1 MFEGL
6 SIRVTD
12 LGEGLAELC
21 FDRSGE
27 KINKL
32 DVRTVDELASATKTL
47 AQHAGLRGVLVTSAK
62 DEFIVGADIFEFT
75 ALFRK
80 TADEIAAYNGAQAA
94 VFTALEDLPV
104 PVLMAVNGLALGGG
118 FETALAA
125 DARVLADTAQLG
137 LPEVTLGIFPGFG
150 GSVRLPRLIGA
161 AAALDWIS
169 SGRPRKAAAALDAGV
184 ADAVVPKT
192 VLRET
197 ALQKLRGLIASGE
210 WRALRA
216 QRRGAVTNF
225 DTAAFAEL
233 KAAAA
238 KTARHTPAAYAA
250 AELIEAAATLDRDGA
265 AALEAQHFGRI
276 AKTPAASA
284 LVQIFINDQALKKL
298 ARSYTQAGRKVQRAA
313 VLGAGIM
320 GGGIAYASAAKN
332 TPVLMKDI
340 RQDALDLGK
349 REAKKLLDKQV
360 ASGRLKPEAAAAID
374 AAIVPTLDY
383 SEFGSVDLV
392 VEAVIENLAV
402 KKSVLAEVEQQL
414 GADAVLASNTSS
426 LSITEIATALQRPAQ
441 FAGMHFFNPVPVMP
455 LVEVIRGEKTTDA
468 TAATVAAYAV
478 AMNKTPVVVKD
489 CAGFL
494 VNRILTA
501 YFVGFLKL
509 LRDGADFEAV
519 DRAMEAFGW
528 PMGPAVLQ
536 DVIGMDTSSHVVEF
550 ITAAYPQ
557 RMKLDFENAIALMAR
572 EQRFG
577 QKSGQGFYRYIADAR
592 GRPQKVSCDKAQA
605 LVASLQPQGA
615 KSFSDAEIVDR
626 LMLPMINEAAT
637 CLDEGVVG
645 TAAELDM
652 SLLLGIGF
660 PRHWG
665 GALKY
670 ADLLGLDEVVR
681 RCASHAALGDGY
693 VPTATMREMAAQNRG
708 FYG

>member
-6 SIRVTD
+6 SIRVAD

-32 DVRTVDELASATKTL
+32 DVRTVDELAAATKAL
-47 AQHAGLRGVLVTSAK
+47 AQRAGLRGVLVTSAK

-75 ALFRK
+75 GLFAK
-80 TADEIAAYNGAQAA
+80 TEAEIAAYNGAQAA

-104 PVLMAVNGLALGGG
+104 PVVVAVNGLSLGGG

-125 DARVLADTAQLG
+125 DARVLADTAQVG

-169 SGRPRKAAAALDAGV
+169 SGRPRKAAAALDAGA

-197 ALQKLRGLIASGE
+197 ALQKLKSLASSGD

-216 QRRGAVTNF
+216 RRRGAVTNF
-225 DTAAFAEL
+225 DAAAFAEL

-238 KTARHTPAAYAA
+238 KTAAHTPAALMA
-250 AELIEAAATLDRDGA
+250 AELIEAAAPLDRDAA
-265 AALEAQHFGRI
+265 AALEAQAFARV
-276 AKTPAASA
+276 AKTPAAAA

-298 ARSYTQAGRKVQRAA
+298 ARGYTQAGRKANRAA

-320 GGGIAYASAAKN
+320 GGGIAYASAVKN

-340 RQDALDLGK
+340 RQEALDLGK
-349 REAKKLLDKQV
+349 REAKKLLDKQL
-360 ASGRLKPEAAAAID
+360 ATGRMKPEAVAAVD
-374 AAIVPTLDY
+374 AAIVPTLNYD
-383 SEFGSVDLV
+383 EFGRVDIV
-392 VEAVIENLAV
+392 VEAVVENLAV
-402 KKSVLAEVEQQL
+402 KKSVLAEVEARL

-426 LSITEIATALQRPAQ
+426 LSISELGTALQRPAQ

-455 LVEVIRGEKTTDA
+455 LVEVIRGDKTSDV

-478 AMNKTPVVVKD
+478 AMGKTPIVVKD
-489 CAGFL
+489 CPGFL

-528 PMGPAVLQ
+528 PMGPAYLQ
-536 DVIGMDTSSHVVEF
+536 DVIGMDTSSHVIAF
-550 ITAAYPQ
+550 ISAGYPQ
-557 RMKLDFENAIALMAR
+557 RMGMDFEHAIALMAR
-572 EQRFG
+572 EKRYG
-577 QKSGQGFYRYIADAR
+577 QKSGQGFYRYEADAK
-592 GRPQKVSCDKAQA
+592 GRLVKQSSEEAKA
-605 LVASLQPQGA
+605 LVATLQPQGA
-615 KSFSDAEIVDR
+615 RTFSDAEIVER
-626 LMLPMINEAAT
+626 LMLPMIIESAI
-637 CLDEGVVG
+637 CLEDGVVG
-645 TAAELDM
+645 SAAELDM
-652 SLLLGIGF
+652 SLLLGLGF

-670 ADLLGLDEVVR
+670 ADLLGLAHVVT
-681 RCASHAALGDGY
+681 RCAQYAALGPAY
-693 VPTATMREMAAQNRG
+693 QPTATMRALANSAAG
-708 FYG
+708 FYR